1 MDKTFNGKANYYN
14 PARSAYRVLEFAF
27 KSRDFLGLFHAHVL
41 QLTDFRLQVFQ
52 VSLLLQRAV
61 LKQTINTFST

>member
-1 MDKTFNGKANYYN
+1 M
-14 PARSAYRVLEFAF
+14 LEFAF

-41 QLTDFRLQVFQ
+41 QLTHFRLQVFQ

-61 LKQTINTFST
+61 LKQTANMIYTNVINTYQVPDIA